1 MLQAC
6 SSLMKA
12 AQRIDVFVCDYLA
25 GMKILQTNLTN
36 MYVNEKTRF
45 MQEAFWDFNALV
57 NV

>member
-1 MLQAC
+1 
-6 SSLMKA
+6 MKA